1 VATGKQLRL
10 GDSREILAESRG
22 YAIKRRL
29 LGPPLVTEQLSEER
43 LSKPLALGV
52 LSCDGISSAAYGS
65 EEILIELV
73 QVLGYTAAFAVL
85 LPMTAIV
92 LFGIAIVVLL
102 YREVV
107 SVYTR
112 AGGSYVVAREN
123 FGPRIAQVA
132 AVALLIDYV
141 VTVAVQTAAGS
152 AAIVSAFPSLSGD
165 LGLTDKELLL
175 GISVLA
181 VLIMCYGNLRGIREA
196 GRSFALPTYL
206 FSGAVGLMIAVGVAR
221 EISGTLHPV
230 VGHLGRYCNGCHG
243 HPGSTLLNFVVVFAL
258 ARAFANGGS
267 SLTGIEAVSNA
278 VSALRP
284 PEGRNAR
291 QVLVMQGSIVAFLI
305 AGISWLAHVMHVVP
319 YTSGV
324 PTVLAQEAGTVFGQ
338 GALGRVFF
346 YAVQAGTAAILFT
359 GGNTSFSGF
368 PFLASF
374 VAEDSF
380 LPRWLT
386 KRGHRLV
393 FSNGIILLAVVSL
406 SLLLVFGATVNGLV
420 PLYAIG
426 VFTGFSMAGFG
437 MARYHHRTRGRN
449 WRRHRAISLIGGV
462 YTALVVLIFAI
473 VKFTEGAWVVVVLA
487 PILVF
492 VLIRVNRQYRMEANV
507 LEHIGARPGPPPTP
521 PTYARRTVYVFVD
534 EFDLATL
541 AALRYARSLR
551 PTSLRA
557 VHFVLDS
564 AQAARLREDWL
575 RANTGVALDFVDCPD
590 RRIARC
596 AGEMVQAEALLPGV
610 GVTAVLPRRTYSPL
624 IGRLLH
630 DRTGDQIA
638 GVVSQIPHAAAT
650 IVPFDV
656 RTRVESLAARAH
668 DKAAAERAAGPD
680 GAARPGA
687 EPDRSGPEG
696 GPGHGAG
703 REERRLDADAD
714 KAARSRALAEA
725 VAEAEAETAGGASQL
740 RSGDEGRPDE
750 SGGDPDILADG
761 GETLAPVQGLPSP
774 PGVGSDPADGEAVAK
789 YNRPVPSKQATP
801 IGRLPKRGKA
811 IVEGRVHAVEIRPVE
826 HNTVLAC
833 EVVDAT
839 GQLTAMFYGRSH
851 IPGLDPGAKVRLMG
865 QVGVRNREAVMINPA
880 YELLAP
886 GTGESTPS

>member
-1 VATGKQLRL
+1 MATGKRL
-10 GDSREILAESRG
+10 ADSREILVESRG

-85 LPMTAIV
+85 LPMTAVV

-107 SVYTR
+107 SVFTR
-112 AGGSYVVAREN
+112 AGGSYIVAREN

-152 AAIVSAFPSLSGD
+152 AAIVSAFPSLSGA

-175 GISVLA
+175 GISVFA

-196 GRSFALPTYL
+196 GRTFALPTYL
-206 FSGAVGLMIAVGVAR
+206 FSGSVGLLIVVGVIRGITGSLPQVA
-221 EISGTLHPV
+221 
-230 VGHLGRYCNGCHG
+230 GHAGRYCNGCHG
-243 HPGSTLLNFVVVFAL
+243 HPGSTLLNFLVVFAL

-291 QVLVMQGSIVAFLI
+291 AVLVMQGSIVAFLI
-305 AGISWLAHVMHVVP
+305 AGISWLAHVMHAVP
-319 YTSGV
+319 YMTGV
-324 PTVLAQEAGTVFGQ
+324 PTVLAQEADTVFGHSV
-338 GALGRVFF
+338 LGRVLF

-393 FSNGIILLAVVSL
+393 FSNGIIVLTVVSI

-449 WRRHRAISLIGGV
+449 WRRHRAISLIGAV
-462 YTALVVLIFAI
+462 YTGLVVLIFAI

-487 PILVF
+487 PVLVF
-492 VLIRVNRQYRMEANV
+492 LLIRVNRQYRMEANV
-507 LEHIGARPGPPPTP
+507 LEHIGATLGPPITP

-541 AALRYARSLR
+541 AGLRYARSLR

-557 VHFVLDS
+557 VHFVVDS
-564 AQAARLREDWL
+564 AQAARLREEWL
-575 RANTGVALDFVDCPD
+575 RANTGVTLDFVDCPD
-590 RRIARC
+590 RRIAW
-596 AGEMVQAEALLPGV
+596 AAAEMVQAEALLPGV

-624 IGRLLH
+624 FGRLLH
-630 DRTGDQIA
+630 DRTADQIA

-656 RTRVESLAARAH
+656 RTRVESLTARAH
-668 DKAAAERAAGPD
+668 AKAAAAAENAADQDGGGRREAPD
-680 GAARPGA
+680 
-687 EPDRSGPEG
+687 S
-696 GPGHGAG
+696 
-703 REERRLDADAD
+703 
-714 KAARSRALAEA
+714 AARSQALAEA
-725 VAEAEAETAGGASQL
+725 VAEAARPDDGTSAGSAGRRSAGSAGGTAGPG
-740 RSGDEGRPDE
+740 E
-750 SGGDPDILADG
+750 DPDTRAHSG
-761 GETLAPVQGLPSP
+761 TGQAPVEGSPTP
-774 PGVGSDPADGEAVAK
+774 PGPGSDPDDGGAVAK

-801 IGRLPKRGKA
+801 IGRLPRRGRA

-865 QVGVRNREAVMINPA
+865 QVGVRDREAVMINPA